1 MIAYQARYL
10 LSLARCMQPLVLYMY
25 LAAEAIVG
33 KGDLRLIIEVKSS
46 DIVL

>member
-1 MIAYQARYL
+1 
-10 LSLARCMQPLVLYMY
+10 MQPLVLYMY